1 MFRKLLRLSRSRR
14 PNDPVH
20 AAQPA
25 PSARFDLNDV
35 LVTIDND
42 PYLAVVDAAHQIL
55 SVFDDLRFD
64 RSDADIMAG
73 PMRTHIA
80 LRLAPFGF
88 RQVSGHVIE
97 NTAQDIRMII
107 PKFRALGESPFD
119 ATSYAPRRPQDF
131 FILTPTQAACKLID
145 TYPLEEAQ
153 DRILA
158 LLRKHPINI
167 YRILDFMDRSD
178 RHMAFRPVL
187 GHLKFVQRNAIRSEP
202 LCRRRA
208 LR

>member
-1 MFRKLLRLSRSRR
+1 MWHRLVHRLTSGQPQR
-14 PNDPVH
+14 P
-20 AAQPA
+20 
-25 PSARFDLNDV
+25 ARHTHETQRGPFDLPQV
-35 LVTIDND
+35 LSAIDKD
-42 PYLAVVDAAHQIL
+42 PYLSVADPAHHII

-73 PMRTHIA
+73 PMRNHIA
-80 LRLAPFGF
+80 LKLAAFGF
-88 RQVSGHVIE
+88 RQVSGHVIAHTE
-97 NTAQDIRMII
+97 QDLRMVI

-119 ATSYAPRRPQDF
+119 AIRYAPRRPQDF
-131 FILTPTQAACKLID
+131 HILTPTQTACQLID

-158 LLRKHPINI
+158 LIQKHPINI

-187 GHLKFVQRNAIRSEP
+187 GHLKFVQRKAIRSEP

>member
-1 MFRKLLRLSRSRR
+1 MLWKLTRLSKARN
-14 PNDPVH
+14 PNEPADGTKPVQS
-20 AAQPA
+20 AQ
-25 PSARFDLNDV
+25 FDLHDM
-35 LVTIDND
+35 LETIDQD
-42 PYLAVVDAAHQIL
+42 PYLAVVDIERQIL

-73 PMRTHIA
+73 PMRNHIA
-80 LRLAPFGF
+80 LKLSAFGF

-97 NTAQDIRMII
+97 NAHHDLRMII

-119 ATSYAPRRPQDF
+119 AIRYTPRRPQDF
-131 FILTPTQAACKLID
+131 YILTPTQAACQIID
-145 TYPLEEAQ
+145 TYSREEAQ
-153 DRILA
+153 DRILT
-158 LLRKHPINI
+158 LIQKHPINI

-178 RHMAFRPVL
+178 KHMAFRPVL
-187 GHLKFVQRNAIRSEP
+187 GHLKFVQRKAIRSEP

>member
-1 MFRKLLRLSRSRR
+1 MFPKFARLSRSRR
-14 PNDPVH
+14 PNEPVR
-20 AAQPA
+20 AAHPA
-25 PSARFDLNDV
+25 QSAQFDLHDM
-35 LVTIDND
+35 LTAIDKD
-42 PYLAVVDAAHQIL
+42 PYLAVVDAARQIL

-80 LRLAPFGF
+80 LRLTPFGF

-97 NTAQDIRMII
+97 NTEQDIRMII

-119 ATSYAPRRPQDF
+119 AIRYAPRRPQDF
-131 FILTPTQAACKLID
+131 HILTPTQAACQIID

-153 DRILA
+153 DRILT
-158 LLRKHPINI
+158 LIQKHPINI
-167 YRILDFMDRSD
+167 FRILDFMDRSD

>member
-1 MFRKLLRLSRSRR
+1 MLWKRTRRSRSQRSNGQDR
-14 PNDPVH
+14 
-20 AAQPA
+20 AAQ
-25 PSARFDLNDV
+25 SAHFDLHDI
-35 LVTIDND
+35 LTTIDKD
-42 PYLAVVDAAHQIL
+42 PYLAVVDAERQIL

-73 PMRTHIA
+73 PMRSHIA

-119 ATSYAPRRPQDF
+119 AIRYAPRRPQDF
-131 FILTPTQAACKLID
+131 HILTPTQAACQVID

-153 DRILA
+153 DRILK
-158 LLRKHPINI
+158 LIQKHPINI

-187 GHLKFVQRNAIRSEP
+187 GHLKFVQRTAIRSEP